1 MPMDKEASVRLEVAQ
16 GPASHSI
23 QSQINVFSLRC
34 SRDRGSDAIV
44 LVFVRPTK
52 TCHVAN
58 CPQTIPETNPTISC
72 RDHCPSWPRHFV
84 LLVLLDQALL
94 DQVSQALLVV
104 LDQALG
110 LASFGMNPAATAVS
124 GQARN
129 LNCNVATSQ
138 VFLCPLDSSSMTASP
153 RPRRHCVSAAIVPC
167 GSHRPGR
174 SCDTHCL

>member
-1 MPMDKEASVRLEVAQ
+1 MFFLS
-16 GPASHSI
+16 
-23 QSQINVFSLRC
+23 RC

-44 LVFVRPTK
+44 LVFVIPTK

-110 LASFGMNPAATAVS
+110 LASFGMNPAAT
-124 GQARN
+124 R
-129 LNCNVATSQ
+129 
-138 VFLCPLDSSSMTASP
+138 P
-153 RPRRHCVSAAIVPC
+153 RPL
-167 GSHRPGR
+167 HRWP
-174 SCDTHCL
+174 